1 MTVEHHSDAGSLAM
15 RAAEL
20 FMSSMVTSVR
30 TQGRFTVALSGG
42 GTPRA
47 TYEGLARRAGRDE
60 APWANVHVFWGDER
74 CVPVDDERSNER
86 MARAALL
93 SHVPIPEA
101 QIHPMR
107 CARDSVAATSRY
119 EELLRAHFGAR
130 PRFDLVLL
138 GLGEDGH
145 TASLFPRSALLTLTK
160 DWVGFERRSGEEFG
174 RLTLTLPAINQAARV
189 VFLVSGAR
197 KAEALRRAL
206 SGDRDIP
213 AGRVQPDG
221 ELRWL
226 VDASAARLLG
236 RAR

>member
-1 MTVEHHSDAGSLAM
+1 MAVEHHIDAGALAV
-15 RAAEL
+15 RAADL
-20 FMSSMVTSVR
+20 FLNSMRTSAR
-30 TQGRFTVALSGG
+30 RNGRFTVALSGG
-42 GTPRA
+42 GTPLA
-47 TYEGLARRAGRDE
+47 TYQEIARRAGRDE
-60 APWANVHVFWGDER
+60 APWADAHVFWGDER
-74 CVPVDDERSNER
+74 CVAVDDERSNER
-86 MARAALL
+86 MARRALL
-93 SHVPIPEA
+93 SRVPIPEA

-107 CARDSVAATSRY
+107 CAGDSVAATSRY
-119 EELLRAHFGAR
+119 EDLLRAHFGAR
-130 PRFDLVLL
+130 PRFDLILL

-145 TASLFPRSALLTLTK
+145 TASLFPGSVLLALTK
-160 DWVGFERRSGEEFG
+160 EWVGFERRSGEEFG

-221 ELRWL
+221 ELHWL